1 MSEKP
6 RVVIIGAGFAG
17 LWAARALSRAD
28 VHVTLIDRNN
38 YHTFL
43 PLLYQVAAAELKPE
57 DISYP
62 VRGLVRGLKNAEFLM
77 DCVNTIDPVARTIH
91 TTRLTL
97 SYDYLIIGV
106 GSTSNYYGIPGALE
120 HTLPLKTLEDGAA
133 IRNHF
138 LGRLERAAY
147 EKDRAKRLSLL
158 TFVIVGGGPTGVEYA
173 GALAELVYGPIV
185 KDYPQIDTKEIS
197 IIVLEGLPKLLNNM
211 PDTICT
217 YTRNKLETMGIHVRV
232 NAQVTSIDQDHVF
245 LKDNTKIATH
255 TVVWTAGVKGIAAAS
270 QWGMQLSRDGRIMV
284 KPTLQTEGYDNI
296 YVAGDLAAFLHNGKP
311 LPTIAPVAV
320 QEGRAAGRNI
330 IRQIQ
335 GQPLVPF
342 AYKDRGAMV
351 TIGRNAAVA
360 YIGGRSFTGFIAWLL
375 WLAVHIF
382 NLIGIPNR
390 LVVMLEWAMDY
401 FFLERVVRLILPG
414 EKNCTRPDGKSEG
427 SSCNL

>member
-1 MSEKP
+1 MNEKT

-17 LWAARALSRAD
+17 LWAARALSRTD

-62 VRGLVRGLKNAEFLM
+62 VRGLVREMKNADFLM
-77 DCVNTIDPVARTIH
+77 DCVNTVDPVSRTIR

-197 IIVLEGLPKLLNNM
+197 LIVLEGLPQLLSSM
-211 PDTICT
+211 PETICN
-217 YTRNKLETMGIHVRV
+217 YTKAKLEAKGVHIRLNTK
-232 NAQVTSIDQDHVF
+232 VTAIDQDHVF
-245 LKDNTKIATH
+245 LHDGTKIATQ

-284 KPTLQTEGYDNI
+284 RPTLQAEGYDNI
-296 YVAGDLAAFLHNGKP
+296 YVAGDLAAFLHNGRP

-390 LVVMLEWAMDY
+390 LVVLLEWAMDY

-414 EKNCTRPDGKSEG
+414 EKNCTAPDGKSEG